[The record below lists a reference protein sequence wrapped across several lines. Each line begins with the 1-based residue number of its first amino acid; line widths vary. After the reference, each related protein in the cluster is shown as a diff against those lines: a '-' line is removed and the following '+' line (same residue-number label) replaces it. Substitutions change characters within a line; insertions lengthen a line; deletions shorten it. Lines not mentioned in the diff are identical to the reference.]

1 MSERVEL
8 TIDEGVAQVRL
19 NRPEKKNALDPEMF
33 AALDETLTRLEDQPD
48 LRSVVLTGS
57 GGAFC
62 AGLDVASFAKAPD
75 LIPSL
80 MRPLPGR
87 DHNLA
92 QRIAWGWRELP
103 VPVIAALEGEVLG
116 GGLQIALA
124 ADLRIAAPNVRLSV
138 MEIRWGLIPDMS
150 ASQTLRWLVR
160 SDVARELTYTGRMVG
175 ADEALDLG
183 LVTRVAADPMAAAL
197 ELARDIACRSPD
209 AIRAAKQLFNAAWS
223 VSTTDG
229 LQREA
234 RLQSGL
240 FGSPNQAEAV
250 TANFE
255 RRAPVFVPAKTR
267 ADG

>member
-8 TIDEGVAQVRL
+8 SIDQGVAQVRL
-19 NRPEKKNALDPEMF
+19 NRPEKKNALDPDMF
-33 AALDETLTRLEDQPD
+33 AALDDTLTRLEGEPD
-48 LRSVVLTGS
+48 LRSVVISGS

-62 AGLDVASFAKAPD
+62 AGLDVASFANAPD

-124 ADLRIAAPNVRLSV
+124 ADLRIAAPDTRLSV

-160 SDVARELTYTGRMVG
+160 SDVARELTYTGRIVD
-175 ADEALDLG
+175 ADEALAVG
-183 LVTRVAADPMAAAL
+183 LVTRVEADPLSAAGK
-197 ELARDIACRSPD
+197 LAREIAGRSPD
-209 AIRAAKQLFNAAWS
+209 AIRAAKALFNGAWS
-223 VSTTDG
+223 ESTADA

-234 RLQSGL
+234 RLQTGL
-240 FGSPNQAEAV
+240 FGKPNQAEAV

-255 RRAPVFVPAKTR
+255 RRAPVFGPAR
-267 ADG
+267 N

>member
-8 TIDEGVAQVRL
+8 TIDEGVARVTL
-19 NRPEKKNALDPEMF
+19 NRPEKKNALDPDMF
-33 AALDETLTRLEDQPD
+33 AALDQALARLEGEPD
-48 LRSVVLTGS
+48 LRCVVLSGS
-57 GGAFC
+57 GGSFC
-62 AGLDVASFAKAPD
+62 AGLDVASFASAPR

-87 DHNLA
+87 SYNLA

-124 ADLRIAAPNVRLSV
+124 ADLRIAAPGSRLSV

-160 SDVARELTYTGRMVG
+160 SDVARELTYTGRMVDV
-175 ADEALDLG
+175 DEALSLG
-183 LVTRVAADPMAAAL
+183 LVTRIDADPVAAAL
-197 ELARDIACRSPD
+197 EVARDIAGKSPD
-209 AIRAAKQLFNAAWS
+209 AIRAAKRLFNAAWS
-223 VSTTDG
+223 EIPTDA

-234 RLQSGL
+234 RLQSEL
-240 FGSPNQAEAV
+240 FGKPNQTEAV

-255 RRAPVFVPAKTR
+255 RRPPVFVPTE
-267 ADG
+267 G